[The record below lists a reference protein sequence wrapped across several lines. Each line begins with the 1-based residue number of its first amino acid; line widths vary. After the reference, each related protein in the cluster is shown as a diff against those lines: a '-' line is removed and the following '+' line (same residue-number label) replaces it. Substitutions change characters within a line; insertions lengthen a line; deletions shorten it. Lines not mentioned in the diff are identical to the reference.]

1 MLSRFIRLLLAL
13 TAIAPL
19 SISMAYI
26 YAVKDQNLWY
36 AFIATCLCVLLGAIA
51 LQVIGM
57 SQRKLERLPVTIKK
71 AKSADKEVI
80 GFFIAYALPLV
91 FRGQS
96 SPDLGAW
103 LVAAC
108 MLFFVL
114 WSTHS
119 LQVNPVLGLFGYHF
133 YEVETADG
141 ITYLLISKRR
151 IGNALTIKNV
161 VQLSEYGIL
170 EAPVQSQSGSS
181 K

>member
-1 MLSRFIRLLLAL
+1 MLGRLIRIMLAL
-13 TAIAPL
+13 TAIAP
-19 SISMAYI
+19 ISVSLAYI
-26 YAVKDQNLWY
+26 YAAKDHNYQLAAIA
-36 AFIATCLCVLLGAIA
+36 AFSCLLLGALA
-51 LQVIGM
+51 LWIIERAQAG
-57 SQRKLERLPVTIKK
+57 LERLPVTIKK

-80 GFFIAYALPLV
+80 GFFVAYALPLV

-96 SPDLGAW
+96 TPEPGAW
-103 LVAAC
+103 LLAAG
-108 MLFFVL
+108 MLLFVL

-119 LQVNPVLGLFGYHF
+119 LQVNPVLGIFGYHF

-151 IGNALTIKNV
+151 INSALAIKHV

-170 EAPVQSQSGSS
+170 EAPT

>member
-1 MLSRFIRLLLAL
+1 MLGRLVRLLLAL

-19 SISMAYI
+19 SISLAYI
-26 YAVKDQNLWY
+26 YAVKDQNIRL
-36 AFIATCLCVLLGAIA
+36 AFIAACSCVFLGAVA
-51 LQVIGM
+51 LWIIGKA
-57 SQRKLERLPVTIKK
+57 QTRLERLPITIKK

-80 GFFIAYALPLV
+80 GFFVAYALPLV

-96 SPDLGAW
+96 SPDVGAW
-103 LVAAC
+103 VLAAC

-114 WSTHS
+114 WTTHS

-151 IGNALTIKNV
+151 IGNALTIKHV

-170 EAPVQSQSGSS
+170 EAPIQKPAGNNR
-181 K
+181 

>member
-1 MLSRFIRLLLAL
+1 MLGRFIRLLLAL

-19 SISMAYI
+19 SVSLAYI
-26 YAVKDQNLWY
+26 YATKDHNLRL
-36 AFIATCLCVLLGAIA
+36 AFIAGCLCLLLGAGA
-51 LQVIGM
+51 LWIIQKA
-57 SQRKLERLPVTIKK
+57 QARLERLPISIKK

-80 GFFIAYALPLV
+80 GFFVAYALPVVL
-91 FRGQS
+91 RGQS
-96 SPDLGAW
+96 SVDIEAW
-103 LVAAC
+103 AFAAG

-151 IGNALTIKNV
+151 IGNALTIKQV

-170 EAPVQSQSGSS
+170 EAPI
-181 K
+181 

>member
-1 MLSRFIRLLLAL
+1 MLGRLVRLLLAL

-26 YAVKDQNLWY
+26 YAVKDQNLQF
-36 AFIATCLCVLLGAIA
+36 AAIAALLCILLGAIA
-51 LQVIGM
+51 LKIIETS
-57 SQRKLERLPVTIKK
+57 SQKLERLPVTIKK

-91 FRGQS
+91 FRGDS
-96 SPDLGAW
+96 SPDLSAW

-151 IGNALTIKNV
+151 IGNAFTIRFV

-170 EAPVQSQSGSS
+170 EASVKQQGST

>member
-1 MLSRFIRLLLAL
+1 MLGRLIRLLLAL

-26 YAVKDQNLWY
+26 YAIKNQNLQF

-51 LQVIGM
+51 LQIIGM

-91 FRGQS
+91 FRGQP
-96 SPDLGAW
+96 SPDLGDW

-151 IGNALTIKNV
+151 IGNALTIKYV

-170 EAPVQSQSGSS
+170 EAPTQLQTRE
-181 K
+181 

>member
-1 MLSRFIRLLLAL
+1 MLGRVIRLLLAL
-13 TAIAPL
+13 TSIAPL
-19 SISMAYI
+19 SISLAYV
-26 YAVKDQNLWY
+26 YAIKDHNYQLALVA
-36 AFIATCLCVLLGAIA
+36 AFFCVLLGAGSLWI
-51 LQVIGM
+51 IEN
-57 SQRKLERLPVTIKK
+57 SQARLERLPISIKK

-80 GFFIAYALPLV
+80 GFFVAYALPLV

-96 SPDLGAW
+96 SLDVGAW
-103 LVAAC
+103 VLAAC

-151 IGNALTIKNV
+151 IGNALTIKQV

-170 EAPVQSQSGSS
+170 EAPTPSQAGSN